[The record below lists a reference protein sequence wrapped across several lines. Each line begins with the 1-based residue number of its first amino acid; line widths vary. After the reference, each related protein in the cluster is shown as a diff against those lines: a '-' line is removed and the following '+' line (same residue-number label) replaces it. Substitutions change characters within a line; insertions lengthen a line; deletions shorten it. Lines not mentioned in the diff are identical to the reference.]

1 MTPGNLKYGES
12 QLRCA
17 VSVNDTGLQRLC
29 TKKKVERITNK
40 FYTNYMLK
48 YYFGYIRLNEIYH

>member
-29 TKKKVERITNK
+29 TKKKKVECITNK

-48 YYFGYIRLNEIYH
+48 YYFDILG